1 VLLLNSNLR
10 RAKLSNSQKPIVA
23 VGTEF
28 AAGKV
33 VAIKSNGVE
42 LDTAEGV
49 KLFSF
54 SQIEGMRNQ
63 AIALNS

>member
-1 VLLLNSNLR
+1 MSN
-10 RAKLSNSQKPIVA
+10 QKPIVGI
-23 VGTEF
+23 GTEF
-28 AAGKV
+28 PAGVV

-49 KLFSF
+49 KLLGVKLFSF
-54 SQIEGMRNQ
+54 SQIEEMRNQ

>member
-1 VLLLNSNLR
+1 
-10 RAKLSNSQKPIVA
+10 LSNTQKPIVGI
-23 VGTEF
+23 GTEF
-28 AAGKV
+28 PAGVV

-54 SQIEGMRNQ
+54 SQIEEMRNQ

>member
-1 VLLLNSNLR
+1 M
-10 RAKLSNSQKPIVA
+10 SNSQKPIVA